1 MNVVNF
7 DFESV
12 NKFREQT
19 SDELIDNLTAKQL
32 EKGNEKLI
40 EMGVISDNE

>member
-1 MNVVNF
+1 MEVVNF
-7 DFESV
+7 NFKRVSEL
-12 NKFREQT
+12 KGKT
-19 SDELIDNLTAKQL
+19 SDELIDNLTVKQL